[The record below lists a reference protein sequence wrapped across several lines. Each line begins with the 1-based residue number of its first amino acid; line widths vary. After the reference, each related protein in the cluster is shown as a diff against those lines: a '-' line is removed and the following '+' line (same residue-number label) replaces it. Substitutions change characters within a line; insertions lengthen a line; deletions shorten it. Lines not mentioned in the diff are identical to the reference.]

1 MYSRSQLAKLN
12 KVHPNTIIFY
22 EQIGIITDVERK
34 PNGYRVYSTFHKKT
48 N

>member
-1 MYSRSQLAKLN
+1 MYSRLQLAKLN

-22 EQIGIITDVERK
+22 EQIGIITNVEGK
-34 PNGYRVYSTFHKKT
+34 PNGYRVYLNFHKKT